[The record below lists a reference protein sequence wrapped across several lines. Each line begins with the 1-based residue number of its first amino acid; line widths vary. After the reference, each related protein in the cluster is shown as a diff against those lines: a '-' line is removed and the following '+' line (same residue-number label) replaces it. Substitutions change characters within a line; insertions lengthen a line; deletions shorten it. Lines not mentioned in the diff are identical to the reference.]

1 MAALQRRLVGQL
13 QPVPP
18 AQSSGSAG
26 KGFGFWCSCTAGRLE
41 LDLFTCHHFV
51 GLKPLNAPRVPSGDF
66 RSGLLSGSI
75 RFVPVWSPRRSDG
88 FHRET
93 FALGPAVRASGSYV
107 LTPAG
112 GWTPLP
118 GGWKLAARRAYRAE
132 PSSPAVRTQNPGT
145 VCRMAPV
152 CVRDQLASENRSS
165 AMSPNTHCFRLPL
178 WLHWCGDVT

>member
-1 MAALQRRLVGQL
+1 MWGSCSPSRPHKA
-13 QPVPP
+13 PVLRVK
-18 AQSSGSAG
+18 GSAVR
-26 KGFGFWCSCTAGRLE
+26 GFWCSCTAGRLE

-66 RSGLLSGSI
+66 RSGLLSGFI
-75 RFVPVWSPRRSDG
+75 RFVPVWSPRRSDR

-93 FALGPAVRASGSYV
+93 FALGSAVRASGSYV

-118 GGWKLAARRAYRAE
+118 GSWKLAVRRAYRAE
-132 PSSPAVRTQNPGT
+132 PSSPAVWTQNPGT

-152 CVRDQLASENRSS
+152 CVRDQLLSENRSS
-165 AMSPNTHCFRLPL
+165 AMSPNTLFP
-178 WLHWCGDVT
+178 VTSVVTLVW